1 MQVRQA
7 FDKRKNSPNAHA
19 PVHPQGP
26 SAHADRRKH
35 ISRAKVYLVAIVLVI
50 VFLPSFIKYQEL
62 SYKNRQLE
70 ERLHALKADN
80 RRLEEE
86 KMRLETDITYVEKRA
101 REEIGVV
108 RKGEIVL
115 KEDAK
120 KKRN

>member
-7 FDKRKNSPNAHA
+7 FADKRKNITHA
-19 PVHPQGP
+19 HPQGP
-26 SAHADRRKH
+26 GAHAPRRRH
-35 ISRAKVYLVAIVLVI
+35 IGRAKVYLVAIVLVM

-80 RRLEEE
+80 RRLEEA
-86 KMRLETDITYVEKRA
+86 KMRLETDITYIEKRA
-101 REEIGVV
+101 REEIGVA

-115 KEDAK
+115 KESAGRK
-120 KKRN
+120 GN